1 VASTENGHDGTRT
14 GLAQQRAAP
23 TAESHE
29 SSSREWVVA
38 IAQGDHYVS
47 RIARRVDA
55 SSVGETEVIW
65 PTWPATVKEEI
76 SAGLPL
82 TDLRQYWT
90 QSGNRLRDSAKW
102 MSTVLGA
109 AIAALIGT
117 SPLATLNGR
126 HLHPAAAGIGLVGLL
141 LIGITMVLVLRV
153 MRPEAVSYETIETA
167 QPPGSLS
174 SLLTWL
180 LRRRYIT
187 QRPLY
192 RWRERVQ
199 SHKDLYLPCG
209 VSTLTE
215 LRSAMALEEETLVEL
230 VAAGENAI
238 DKHAADSLA
247 KAQAARAA
255 RLLELRTAAAG
266 IISVGEYYVLR
277 ARSTQATYGGTI
289 LGLLGAVAI
298 VLAFTWPL
306 S

>member
-1 VASTENGHDGTRT
+1 MESTQDP
-14 GLAQQRAAP
+14 AAP
-23 TAESHE
+23 LIKSNESLN
-29 SSSREWVVA
+29 REWMVTIV
-38 IAQGDHYVS
+38 QGDRYVS
-47 RIARRVDA
+47 RIAYHVDA
-55 SSVGETEVIW
+55 GDASPAAETEVIW
-65 PTWPATVKEEI
+65 PTWPTTVREEMA
-76 SAGLPL
+76 AGLPL

-109 AIAALIGT
+109 AIATVIGT
-117 SPLATLNGR
+117 SPLAALKGH
-126 HLHPAAAGIGLVGLL
+126 HLGPIAAGIGLAGLVFV
-141 LIGITMVLVLRV
+141 GITMVLVLRV

-167 QPPGSLS
+167 EPPGSLAS
-174 SLLTWL
+174 RLTWL
-180 LRRRYIT
+180 LRRCYIT

-199 SHKDLYLPCG
+199 SHQDLYLPCG
-209 VSTLTE
+209 VSTLTD
-215 LRSAMALEEETLVEL
+215 LRSAMALEEETLVKL
-230 VAAGENAI
+230 AAAGETAL
-238 DKHAADSLA
+238 DKHAADRLT

-289 LGLLGAVAI
+289 LGLLGTVAI
-298 VLAFTWPL
+298 VLAFSWPL